1 MFHVI
6 VNETST
12 VQHVI
17 SNNNAISAK
26 KTIFGM
32 LAHAFVRIASI

>member
-17 SNNNAISAK
+17 SNNNAISTK
-26 KTIFGM
+26 RTIFGI
-32 LAHAFVRIASI
+32 LAYVFVRIASI